1 MLRDVVNNEIGTKQG
16 CLLAL
21 TITFLFCFPL
31 MYADVYYV
39 DDVVRSQT
47 GYLGWSKLGRPL
59 SDMVI
64 QVFSFGGKGI
74 DVSPLPLMLSALL
87 MAHAIVVISKG
98 LITTISRSSIVV
110 ASVAIATPLY
120 LHNLAYRYDSLSM
133 TLAVLCAVYAWKIS
147 LNGGVKNYF
156 IASVMLLASLCLYQ
170 PCAIIMASLVI
181 FSSCIRFING
191 VEILKYISR
200 SVSVFASGFLAY
212 YALIFLSA
220 ISATR
225 SDLIFSSE
233 SWLELLMRTSGKYIS
248 LFWMAYP
255 SLLNYLIA
263 LMLAA
268 SLLIL
273 VVNGFYRA
281 RVERKMLSVS
291 TASVVCIASV
301 PVALILSFITM
312 SFLKEGLVMPR
323 MAPSYGFFV
332 MGLISIV
339 YMSGV
344 KYTKEIASA
353 SAAVILFSSIVLSF
367 AFGSSLAAQKHEDQF
382 VLSSIINTIQSHP
395 SMVKNETTTF
405 GEANES
411 SVSAVNSRTFPLI
424 GKINARLYDWTASLY
439 LERYGVEKVK
449 FSFNRAS
456 NSAIAKQICSQ
467 GASPVIANSNY
478 SIYVINNINFVWLG
492 KSCI

>member
-1 MLRDVVNNEIGTKQG
+1 MNNKISTKQG
-16 CLLAL
+16 YLLAL
-21 TITFLFCFPL
+21 AITFLFCFPL

-87 MAHAIVVISKG
+87 MAHAVVVLSKG
-98 LITTISRSSIVV
+98 MMSTISRGSIAV

-147 LNGGVKNYF
+147 LNGSVKHYF
-156 IASVMLLASLCLYQ
+156 ISSVALLASLCLYQ

-181 FSSCIRFING
+181 FSSCIKFING
-191 VEILKYISR
+191 EDILRFISR
-200 SVSVFASGFLAY
+200 SVLAFASGFVAY
-212 YALIFLSA
+212 YALIYLSVINA
-220 ISATR
+220 SR

-233 SWLELLMRTSGKYIS
+233 SWHDLLMRTSQKYIT
-248 LFWMAYP
+248 LFGMAYP
-255 SLLNYLIA
+255 STVNYLIA
-263 LMLAA
+263 LMTVGVL
-268 SLLIL
+268 SLLL
-273 VVNGFYRA
+273 ANGFYRA
-281 RVERKMLSVS
+281 KAERKALSVS
-291 TASVVCIASV
+291 TDAAICITSI
-301 PVALILSFITM
+301 PVAFILSFITM
-312 SFLKEGLVMPR
+312 SILKEGLVMPR

-344 KYTKEIASA
+344 KHTKEIAIA
-353 SAAVILFSSIVLSF
+353 SAAVILFSSMVLSF
-367 AFGSSLAAQKHEDQF
+367 AFGSSLAAQKQEDQF
-382 VLSSIINTIQSHP
+382 VLSSIINNIQSNP
-395 SMVKNETTTF
+395 DMARNSTTTF

-411 SVSAVNSRTFPLI
+411 PVSAVNARTFPLI
-424 GKINARLYDWTASLY
+424 GRINARLYDWTAALY
-439 LERYGVEKVK
+439 LERYGVNKVS
-449 FSFNRAS
+449 FSFNRKENTEIS
-456 NSAIAKQICSQ
+456 KSICSKKINPIIETP
-467 GASPVIANSNY
+467 SY
-478 SIYVINNINFVWLG
+478 SIFMVSGFNFVWLG
-492 KSCI
+492 KVCN